1 MGYAPTHA
9 AAVREGR
16 DEEVGVR
23 IRQIELFGFK
33 SFRDHTR
40 LSLTEGLNAVVGPNG
55 CGKSNV
61 ADAIRWALGEQ
72 SVKHLR
78 AKEME
83 DVIFVGNA
91 KSPPLNLAEVVLT
104 FEQTDT
110 SLPVAAEEEGLAAYV
125 ARMAEFTVK
134 RQIFRSGESHYFI
147 NDAPARLRDVT
158 ELFLGSGV
166 GPKAY
171 AMIEQGRVTQIVN
184 AKPEEL
190 RLFIEEAAGTT
201 LFRSRKIACERK
213 LERTM
218 ENLSRVKDVMREIE
232 RQLGAL
238 RRQAKRAEEF
248 RALEKELRATELGL
262 AAVRWAGLTG
272 EIGELEAALA
282 HAIGAAREAQEAV
295 AVQEGLRAEAGVA
308 ERAVSERIERAFA
321 ALGEASQ
328 TVVRIT
334 ERQTA
339 LQETLRTID
348 LRVTRGREEMD
359 GLRDRH
365 SSVADAAA
373 AAQRA
378 AESARD
384 EAVRAVEALAVVER
398 ELEELRPVYAQ
409 CEQESA
415 QALAALNEERG
426 RLRSAG
432 EGRAESAAR
441 LAGVRERHERA
452 LERLQS
458 RRAEFDAVRALVS
471 ERAVALDAARAQHAR
486 LSADQIT
493 AAAALR
499 SGEEEMDR
507 LTESHGALRE
517 SMVHVRG
524 RLDGLRS
531 REQAYDGYADG
542 ITTVMSL
549 EPEPRGLVV
558 DALDIPTELEP
569 AVAAVLGDLLRGAI
583 VERPEDAATLADGL
597 RAVGEGRVS
606 LVPIEPRHDEAPRPG
621 LASGIEMLADRI
633 GVRGGHE
640 DLRAAL
646 FGTVALADDL
656 EEAVRGWR
664 GREDGLSWVT
674 RAGDVIDR
682 RGIVTAG
689 KGLRG
694 TELLARRRELGELA
708 AQLADDEV
716 RLASFELRLGE
727 AREECAALAARLRE
741 LDAQAHSATFALV
754 SAEHAAD
761 AAERER
767 QAGHAR
773 LAEASSEVATAESA
787 VARATEA
794 LAAADDDAQ
803 QCERAVAAGESR
815 VAAADQE
822 LDARRAVLDAC
833 RVRRDGGR
841 ETRAN
846 LGQALGRAEAE
857 LHRLVHERDL
867 VATRLA
873 ALGQEIADL
882 ERQRESGATALAQF
896 GTDLVAAREV
906 LGAGEREMEDARG
919 AARSAQ
925 EHLRAAEEELVRARS
940 SMESERE
947 RCRGFEVKLAE
958 RRAQLEALASYTR
971 ERHEVEANS
980 LEVPEQFDADAATRR
995 VGELK
1000 ERIQRLGEVNVTAI
1014 ADARELEE
1022 RFGFLETQ
1030 RADLETSM
1038 EDLNRTITE
1047 LSRTTRSRF
1056 RETFDRANEKFSEL
1070 FIELFRGGS
1079 ASLKLTN
1086 PSNLLESGVEI
1097 EAQPPGKRVGNSMLS
1112 GGERALTAVSLIMA
1126 LFSLRATPFC
1136 LLDEVDAPL
1145 DDANVSRFNA
1155 LLQRMS
1161 ERTQFI
1167 VITHN
1172 QTTMESCHS
1181 LYGVTMPEPG
1191 VSQVVSVSLAN
1202 RPAGMAASA

>member
-1 MGYAPTHA
+1 M
-9 AAVREGR
+9 
-16 DEEVGVR
+16 R

-104 FEQTDT
+104 FEQTDA
-110 SLPVAAEEEGLAAYV
+110 SLPVASEEDGLAAHV
-125 ARMAEFTVK
+125 ARMSEFTVK

-248 RALEKELRATELGL
+248 RALEKELRETELAL
-262 AAVRWAGLTG
+262 AAVRWGGLTG

-282 HAIGAAREAQEAV
+282 RAIGAAREAQEAV
-295 AVQEGLRAEAGVA
+295 AVQEGLRAEAGAA

-321 ALGEASQ
+321 AVGDASQ

-339 LQETLRTID
+339 LHEAIRTID
-348 LRVTRGREEMD
+348 LRAGRGAEELS

-365 SSVADAAA
+365 ANVAEAAVGAQQTVDQAREEARHA
-373 AAQRA
+373 A
-378 AESARD
+378 
-384 EAVRAVEALAVVER
+384 EALAIVER
-398 ELEELRPVYAQ
+398 ELEELRPIHQQ
-409 CEQESA
+409 CEQEYA

-432 EGRAESAAR
+432 ERRAECVAR
-441 LAGVRERHERA
+441 LAGVRERHDRA

-458 RRAEFDAVRALVS
+458 RRGEFDAVLALAA
-471 ERAVALDAARAQHAR
+471 ERASALDAARAAHAR
-486 LSADQIT
+486 LSADQVA

-499 SGEEEMDR
+499 AGEEEMHR
-507 LTESHGALRE
+507 LEEGHAALRE
-517 SMVHVRG
+517 AMVHVRG

-531 REQAYDGYADG
+531 REQAFDGYAEG
-542 ITTVMSL
+542 ITTVMGL
-549 EPEPRGLVV
+549 EPRPRGLVV

-583 VERPEDAATLADGL
+583 VERPEDAAILADGL

-606 LVPIEPRHDEAPRPG
+606 LVPVDPRHERVARPDLPAG
-621 LASGIEMLADRI
+621 VELLGERI

-646 FGTVALADDL
+646 FGSVALADDL
-656 EEAVRGWR
+656 DSAVRAWR
-664 GREDGLSWVT
+664 EHDEGLSWVT

-682 RGIVTAG
+682 RGIVTGG

-694 TELLARRRELGELA
+694 TELLARRRELGELT

-716 RLASFELRLGE
+716 RLASVELRLGE
-727 AREECAALAARLRE
+727 ARDECATMAARLRE
-741 LDAQAHSATFALV
+741 LDAQAHSATLALV
-754 SAEHAAD
+754 SAEHASEAS
-761 AAERER
+761 EREK
-767 QAGHAR
+767 QAGQTR
-773 LAEASSEVATAESA
+773 LSEAETEVATAEAA
-787 VARATEA
+787 VTRATEA
-794 LAAADDDAQ
+794 LSSADEDAQ
-803 QCERAVAAGESR
+803 QRERAVASGESR
-815 VAAADQE
+815 VAAAEQE
-822 LDARRAVLDAC
+822 LEARRGILDAC
-833 RVRRDGGR
+833 RVRRDGCR
-841 ETRAN
+841 DTQSQ

-867 VATRLA
+867 VAARLS
-873 ALGQEIADL
+873 ALEQEMGDL
-882 ERQRESGATALAQF
+882 ERQRETSAATLAQLDA
-896 GTDLVAAREV
+896 DLVTARE
-906 LGAGEREMEDARG
+906 LLAEGEREMEEART
-919 AARSAQ
+919 AARATQ
-925 EHLRAAEEELVRARS
+925 EQLRAAEEELTRVRRT
-940 SMESERE
+940 MEAERE
-947 RCRGFEVKLAE
+947 SCRGFEIKLAE
-958 RRAQLEALASYTR
+958 RRAQLEALANYTR
-971 ERHEVEANS
+971 ERHEVEAS
-980 LEVPEQFDADAATRR
+980 TLQAPEEFDADGAAQR
-995 VGELK
+995 VTELK
-1000 ERIQRLGEVNVTAI
+1000 DRIQRLGEVNVTAI
-1014 ADARELEE
+1014 TDARELEE

-1030 RADLETSM
+1030 RNDLETSM
-1038 EDLNRTITE
+1038 EDLNRTIAE

-1056 RETFDRANEKFSEL
+1056 RETFDKANEKFSEL
-1070 FIELFRGGS
+1070 FVELFRGGS

-1086 PSNLLESGVEI
+1086 PSNLLETGVEI

-1172 QTTMESCHS
+1172 QTTMEACHS
-1181 LYGVTMPEPG
+1181 LYGVTMPEAG

-1202 RPAGMAASA
+1202 RPTGMAASA

>member
-1 MGYAPTHA
+1 M
-9 AAVREGR
+9 
-16 DEEVGVR
+16 R

-110 SLPVAAEEEGLAAYV
+110 SLPVASEEDGLAAHV
-125 ARMAEFTVK
+125 ARMSEFTVK

-213 LERTM
+213 LERTT

-248 RALEKELRATELGL
+248 RALEKELRETELAL

-272 EIGELEAALA
+272 EIGELEQGLARAL
-282 HAIGAAREAQEAV
+282 GAAREAQEAV
-295 AVQEGLRAEAGVA
+295 AVQEGLRSEAGAA
-308 ERAVSERIERAFA
+308 ERVVSERIERAFA

-339 LQETLRTID
+339 LHETIRTID
-348 LRVTRGREEMD
+348 QRVGRGREELD
-359 GLRDRH
+359 GLRGRH
-365 SSVADAAA
+365 ASVAEAALTAQRTVEA
-373 AAQRA
+373 ARADAQRA
-378 AESARD
+378 AE
-384 EAVRAVEALAVVER
+384 ALAIVER
-398 ELEELRPVYAQ
+398 ELEELRPIHAQ
-409 CEQESA
+409 CEQEYA
-415 QALAALNEERG
+415 QALAALNEQRG

-432 EGRAESAAR
+432 ERRAESVAR
-441 LAGVRERHERA
+441 LAAVRERHDRA

-458 RRAEFDAVRALVS
+458 RRTEFETVLASVA
-471 ERAVALDAARAQHAR
+471 ERASALDAARAAHAR
-486 LSADQIT
+486 LSADQVA

-499 SGEEEMDR
+499 AGEEEMHR
-507 LTESHGALRE
+507 LEESHAALRE

-524 RLDGLRS
+524 RLDGLES
-531 REQAYDGYADG
+531 REQAFDGYADG
-542 ITTVMSL
+542 ITTVMGL
-549 EPEPRGLVV
+549 EPRPRGLVV

-583 VERPEDAATLADGL
+583 VERPEDAAVLADGL
-597 RAVGEGRVS
+597 RAVGDGRVS
-606 LVPIEPRHDEAPRPG
+606 LVPVDPRHDGTARPA
-621 LASGIEMLADRI
+621 LAAGMDLLGDRI

-646 FGTVALADDL
+646 FGSVVLADDL
-656 EEAVRGWR
+656 GAAVRGWR
-664 GREDGLSWVT
+664 EHDDGLSWVT
-674 RAGDVIDR
+674 RAGDVVDR
-682 RGIVTAG
+682 RGIVTGG

-694 TELLARRRELGELA
+694 TELLARRRELGELT
-708 AQLADDEV
+708 AQLAEDEV
-716 RLASFELRLGE
+716 RLASVELRLGE
-727 AREECAALAARLRE
+727 AREECTSLAGRLRE
-741 LDAQAHSATFALV
+741 LDAQAHSATLALV
-754 SAEHAAD
+754 SAEHAAE

-767 QAGHAR
+767 QAGQTR
-773 LAEASSEVATAESA
+773 LAEAETEAATAETA
-787 VARATEA
+787 VARASEV
-794 LAAADDDAQ
+794 LAAAEAEAQ
-803 QCERAVAAGESR
+803 QREGAVAAGESR
-815 VAAADQE
+815 VAAAEQE
-822 LDARRAVLDAC
+822 LETRRSVLDAC
-833 RVRRDGGR
+833 RIRRDGGR
-841 ETRAN
+841 DAQSQM
-846 LGQALGRAEAE
+846 GQAFGRAEAE

-867 VATRLA
+867 VAARLA
-873 ALGQEIADL
+873 ALEHEMADL
-882 ERQRESGATALAQF
+882 DRQRESSSVTLAQLES
-896 GTDLVAAREV
+896 DLVVARDV
-906 LGAGEREMEDARG
+906 LASGEREMEDART
-919 AARSAQ
+919 AARATQ
-925 EHLRAAEEELVRARS
+925 EQLRAAEDELGRARRA
-940 SMESERE
+940 MEAERE
-947 RCRGFEVKLAE
+947 SCRGFEVKLAE
-958 RRAQLEALASYTR
+958 RRAQLEALANYTR
-971 ERHEVEANS
+971 ERHEVEAS
-980 LEVPEQFDADAATRR
+980 TLAIPEDFDADAAAPR
-995 VGELK
+995 VVELK
-1000 ERIQRLGEVNVTAI
+1000 DRIQRLGEVNVTAI

-1030 RADLETSM
+1030 RNDLEASM
-1038 EDLNRTITE
+1038 EDLNRTIAE
-1047 LSRTTRSRF
+1047 LSRTTRTRF
-1056 RETFDRANEKFSEL
+1056 RETFDKANEKFSEL
-1070 FIELFRGGS
+1070 FVELFRGGS

-1086 PSNLLESGVEI
+1086 PSNLLETGVEI

-1155 LLQRMS
+1155 LLQKMC

-1172 QTTMESCHS
+1172 QTTMEACHS

-1202 RPAGMAASA
+1202 RPTTMAASA

>member
-1 MGYAPTHA
+1 M
-9 AAVREGR
+9 
-16 DEEVGVR
+16 R

-40 LSLTEGLNAVVGPNG
+40 LTLTEGLNAVVGPNG

-104 FEQTDT
+104 FEQTDA
-110 SLPVAAEEEGLAAYV
+110 SLPVAAEEDGLAAHV
-125 ARMAEFTVK
+125 ARMSEFTVK

-248 RALEKELRATELGL
+248 RALEKELRETELAL
-262 AAVRWAGLTG
+262 AAVRWSGLTG
-272 EIGELEAALA
+272 EIGELEVALA
-282 HAIGAAREAQEAV
+282 NAIGATREAQEAV
-295 AVQEGLRAEAGVA
+295 AVQETLRAEAGAA

-339 LQETLRTID
+339 LTETIRTID
-348 LRVTRGREEMD
+348 LRVGRGRDELG
-359 GLRDRH
+359 GLRERH
-365 SSVADAAA
+365 AGVADAAA
-373 AAQRA
+373 VAEQVVQGARADARQAA
-378 AESARD
+378 
-384 EAVRAVEALAVVER
+384 EALAVVER
-398 ELEELRPVYAQ
+398 ELEELRPIHAQ
-409 CEQESA
+409 CEQEHA
-415 QALAALNEERG
+415 RALAGLNEERG

-432 EGRAESAAR
+432 ERRAECAAR
-441 LAGVRERHERA
+441 LSGVRERHDRA

-458 RRAEFDAVRALVS
+458 RRTEFDAVLASVA
-471 ERAVALDAARAQHAR
+471 ERASALDEARAAHAR
-486 LSADQIT
+486 LSADQVE

-499 SGEEEMDR
+499 SGEEEMHR
-507 LTESHGALRE
+507 LEESHASLRE
-517 SMVHVRG
+517 AMVHVRG
-524 RLDGLRS
+524 RLDGLKS
-531 REQAYDGYADG
+531 REQAFDGYAEG
-542 ITTVMSL
+542 ITTVMGL
-549 EPEPRGLVV
+549 EPRPRGLVV

-583 VERPEDAATLADGL
+583 VERPEDAAALADGL

-606 LVPIEPRHDEAPRPG
+606 LVPFDPRNDDARRPELPPG
-621 LASGIEMLADRI
+621 VDLLGDRI

-640 DLRAAL
+640 GLRAAL
-646 FGTVALADDL
+646 FGSVALADDL
-656 EEAVRGWR
+656 DTAVRAWR
-664 GREDGLSWVT
+664 EHDDGLSWVT

-682 RGIVTAG
+682 RGIVTGG

-694 TELLARRRELGELA
+694 TELLARRRELGELT
-708 AQLADDEV
+708 AQLAEDEV
-716 RLASFELRLGE
+716 RLAGVELRLGE
-727 AREECAALAARLRE
+727 AREECAGLAVRLRE
-741 LDAQAHSATFALV
+741 LDAQAHSATLALV
-754 SAEHAAD
+754 SAQHAAE

-767 QAGHAR
+767 QAGQAR
-773 LAEASSEVATAESA
+773 LTEAETEVSTAEAA
-787 VARATEA
+787 VARASEA
-794 LAAADDDAQ
+794 LHGADEEARQ
-803 QCERAVAAGESR
+803 REGAVAAGEAR
-815 VAAADQE
+815 LAAAEQE
-822 LDARRAVLDAC
+822 LESRRGVLDAC
-833 RVRRDGGR
+833 RIRRDGCR
-841 ETRAN
+841 DTQAN

-867 VATRLA
+867 VATRVTSLE
-873 ALGQEIADL
+873 QEIGELDR
-882 ERQRESGATALAQF
+882 EREASAATLAQLDQ
-896 GTDLVAAREV
+896 DLVAAREV
-906 LGAGEREMEDARG
+906 LASGEREMEDARTT
-919 AARSAQ
+919 ARATQ
-925 EHLRAAEEELVRARS
+925 EKLRAAEEELTRVRRA
-940 SMESERE
+940 MEAERE
-947 RCRGFEVKLAE
+947 ACRGFEIKLAE
-958 RRAQLEALASYTR
+958 RRAQLEALANYTR
-971 ERHEVEANS
+971 ERHEVEAS
-980 LEVPEQFDADAATRR
+980 TLAAPDEFDADGASVR
-995 VGELK
+995 VTELK
-1000 ERIQRLGEVNVTAI
+1000 DRIQRLGEVNVTAI
-1014 ADARELEE
+1014 TDARELEE
-1022 RFGFLETQ
+1022 RYGFLETQ
-1030 RADLETSM
+1030 RNDLETSM
-1038 EDLNRTITE
+1038 EDLNRTIAE

-1056 RETFDRANEKFSEL
+1056 RETFEKANEKFAEL
-1070 FIELFRGGS
+1070 FVELFRGGS

-1086 PSNLLESGVEI
+1086 PNNLLETGVEI

-1172 QTTMESCHS
+1172 QTTMEACHS

>member
-1 MGYAPTHA
+1 M
-9 AAVREGR
+9 
-16 DEEVGVR
+16 R

-40 LSLTEGLNAVVGPNG
+40 LTLTEGLNAVVGPNG

-110 SLPVAAEEEGLAAYV
+110 SLPVASEEDGLAAHV
-125 ARMAEFTVK
+125 ARMSEFTVK

-213 LERTM
+213 LERTT

-248 RALEKELRATELGL
+248 RALEKELRETELAL
-262 AAVRWAGLTG
+262 AAVRWTGLTG
-272 EIGELEAALA
+272 EIGELEGALA

-295 AVQEGLRAEAGVA
+295 AVQETLRAEAGAA

-321 ALGEASQ
+321 AVGEASQ

-334 ERQTA
+334 ERQAA
-339 LQETLRTID
+339 LHEAIRTID
-348 LRVTRGREEMD
+348 LRVGRGRDELS
-359 GLRDRH
+359 GLRERH
-365 SSVADAAA
+365 TGVSDAAVV
-373 AAQRA
+373 AQQTVEQARDDARRA
-378 AESARD
+378 A
-384 EAVRAVEALAVVER
+384 EALAVVER
-398 ELEELRPVYAQ
+398 ELEELRPIHAQ
-409 CEQESA
+409 CEQEYA

-432 EGRAESAAR
+432 ERRAECVAR
-441 LAGVRERHERA
+441 LAGVRERHDRG

-458 RRAEFDAVRALVS
+458 RRGEFDAVLALVA
-471 ERAVALDAARAQHAR
+471 ERAAALDTARAAHAR
-486 LSADQIT
+486 LSADQVA

-499 SGEEEMDR
+499 AGEEEMHR
-507 LTESHGALRE
+507 LEEGHAALRE
-517 SMVHVRG
+517 AMVHVRG

-531 REQAYDGYADG
+531 REQAFDGYAEG
-542 ITTVMSL
+542 ITTVMGL
-549 EPEPRGLVV
+549 EPRPRGLVV

-583 VERPEDAATLADGL
+583 VERPEDAAVLADGL

-606 LVPIEPRHDEAPRPG
+606 LVPVDPRHDAVTRAHAPAG
-621 LASGIEMLADRI
+621 VELLGERI

-646 FGTVALADDL
+646 FGSVALADDL
-656 EEAVRGWR
+656 DSAVRAWR
-664 GREDGLSWVT
+664 EHDEGLSWVT

-682 RGIVTAG
+682 RGIVTG
-689 KGLRG
+689 GRGLRG
-694 TELLARRRELGELA
+694 TELLARRRELGELT
-708 AQLADDEV
+708 AQLAEDEV
-716 RLASFELRLGE
+716 RLASVELRLGE
-727 AREECAALAARLRE
+727 VRDECTVLAARLRE
-741 LDAQAHSATFALV
+741 LDAQAHSATLALV
-754 SAEHAAD
+754 SAEHAAE

-767 QAGHAR
+767 QAGHTR
-773 LAEASSEVATAESA
+773 LAEAEAEVATAEAA

-794 LAAADDDAQ
+794 LSTAETEAQ
-803 QCERAVAAGESR
+803 QREGAVAAGESR
-815 VAAADQE
+815 VAAAEKE
-822 LDARRAVLDAC
+822 LESRRGILDAC
-833 RVRRDGGR
+833 RVRRDGCR
-841 ETRAN
+841 DTQSQ
-846 LGQALGRAEAE
+846 LGQVFGRAEAE

-867 VATRLA
+867 VATRVATLE
-873 ALGQEIADL
+873 QEIGDL
-882 ERQRESGATALAQF
+882 ERQRETSAATLAQLDA
-896 GTDLVAAREV
+896 DLVAAREI
-906 LGAGEREMEDARG
+906 LAEGEREMDEART
-919 AARSAQ
+919 AARATQ
-925 EHLRAAEEELVRARS
+925 EQLRAVEEELTRVRRA
-940 SMESERE
+940 MEAERE
-947 RCRGFEVKLAE
+947 SCRGFEVKLAE
-958 RRAQLEALASYTR
+958 RRAQLEALANYTR
-971 ERHEVEANS
+971 ERHEVEACT
-980 LEVPEQFDADAATRR
+980 LRAPEEFDAEGATLR
-995 VGELK
+995 VTELK
-1000 ERIQRLGEVNVTAI
+1000 DRIQRLGEVNVTAI
-1014 ADARELEE
+1014 TDARELEE

-1030 RADLETSM
+1030 RNDLETSM
-1038 EDLNRTITE
+1038 EDLNRTIAE

-1056 RETFDRANEKFSEL
+1056 RETFDKANEKFSEL
-1070 FIELFRGGS
+1070 FVELFRGGS

-1086 PSNLLESGVEI
+1086 PSNLLETGVEI

-1172 QTTMESCHS
+1172 QTTMEACHS

-1202 RPAGMAASA
+1202 RPTGMAASA